1 MKQHY
6 TIPIFIP
13 EKACPFRCV
22 YCNQYHIADLMK
34 PMEPEAIISLVES
47 YLETIPKHAL
57 TRVAFFGG
65 SFTGM
70 SILEQKRY
78 LQVVSPYL
86 ERGDISGIQLSTRP
100 DYINSEIL
108 QLLKDYGVSIIE
120 LGAQSLDDEVL
131 RAAGRGH
138 IAAEVQQASSLILE
152 KGFQLGLQMMIGLPG
167 DTFEKSLDTAQK
179 IIEWGA
185 HYTRIYPALVIRDTE
200 LEEMYLQKKYTPLT
214 LEEAVNW
221 CRSLMALFTAN
232 NVTILRMG
240 LHPSE
245 GLLTGH
251 NLVAGPFHV
260 SFKELVQT
268 AHWSSV
274 FDQEIQSSGTQI
286 TVKINP
292 KQLNSA
298 VGYYGKNK
306 KWLQQKYNKVIFQE
320 DESLLEWDYKIEIT
334 T

>member
-22 YCNQYHIADLMK
+22 YCNQYHIADLIK
-34 PMEPEAIISLVES
+34 PMEPEAVLAVVDR
-47 YLETIPKHAL
+47 YLETIPKHAVK
-57 TRVAFFGG
+57 RIAFFGG

-70 SILEQKRY
+70 SMAEQERY
-78 LQVVSPYL
+78 LEVVFPYL

-100 DYINSEIL
+100 DYIDSEIL
-108 QLLKDYGVSIIE
+108 HFLKKYGVSIIE
-120 LGAQSLDDEVL
+120 LGAQSLDNEVL

-138 IAAEVQQASSLILE
+138 TAAEVEKASSLILE
-152 KGFQLGLQMMIGLPG
+152 NGFQLGLQMMIGLPG
-167 DTFEKSLDTAQK
+167 DTLQKSIHTAEK

-200 LEEMYLQKKYTPLT
+200 LEEMYLQNQYTPLT
-214 LEEAVNW
+214 LDEAVHW
-221 CRSLMALFTAN
+221 SRSLMDLFIAHDI
-232 NVTILRMG
+232 TILRMG

-274 FDQEIQSSGTQI
+274 LEREAQNFGTQI
-286 TVKINP
+286 IVNVNP

-298 VGYYGKNK
+298 IGYYGNNK

-320 DESLLEWDYKIEIT
+320 DASLLEWDYKIEIT

>member
-1 MKQHY
+1 
-6 TIPIFIP
+6 
-13 EKACPFRCV
+13 
-22 YCNQYHIADLMK
+22 
-34 PMEPEAIISLVES
+34 
-47 YLETIPKHAL
+47 
-57 TRVAFFGG
+57 
-65 SFTGM
+65 
-70 SILEQKRY
+70 
-78 LQVVSPYL
+78 
-86 ERGDISGIQLSTRP
+86 
-100 DYINSEIL
+100 
-108 QLLKDYGVSIIE
+108 
-120 LGAQSLDDEVL
+120 
-131 RAAGRGH
+131 
-138 IAAEVQQASSLILE
+138 
-152 KGFQLGLQMMIGLPG
+152 MMIGLPG
-167 DTFEKSLDTAQK
+167 DTFEKSIDTAKK

-200 LEEMYLQKKYTPLT
+200 LEQMYLQKKYTPLT
-214 LEEAVNW
+214 LDEAIHW
-221 CRSLMALFTAN
+221 CRSLMDLFTAQN
-232 NVTILRMG
+232 ITILRMG

-268 AHWSSV
+268 AHWNSV
-274 FDQEIQSSGTQI
+274 LEQETQNLGTQI
-286 TVKINP
+286 TVKVNR

>member
-1 MKQHY
+1 
-6 TIPIFIP
+6 
-13 EKACPFRCV
+13 
-22 YCNQYHIADLMK
+22 
-34 PMEPEAIISLVES
+34 MEPEAILTEVDR
-47 YLETIPKHAL
+47 YLETIPKHAVK
-57 TRVAFFGG
+57 RIAFFGG

-70 SILEQKRY
+70 SMAEQERY
-78 LQVVSPYL
+78 LQVVFPYL

-100 DYINSEIL
+100 DYINLEIL
-108 QLLKDYGVSIIE
+108 QLLKNYGVSIIE

-131 RAAGRGH
+131 HAAGRGH
-138 IAAEVQQASSLILE
+138 TAAEVQQASSLIIE
-152 KGFQLGLQMMIGLPG
+152 NGFQLGLQMMIGLPG
-167 DTFEKSLDTAQK
+167 DTFEKSIDTAKK

-200 LEEMYLQKKYTPLT
+200 LEQMYLQKKYTPLT
-214 LEEAVNW
+214 LDEAIHW
-221 CRSLMALFTAN
+221 CRSLMDLFTAQN
-232 NVTILRMG
+232 ITILRMG

-268 AHWSSV
+268 AHWNSV
-274 FDQEIQSSGTQI
+274 LEQETQNLGTQI
-286 TVKINP
+286 TVKVNR

>member
-22 YCNQYHIADLMK
+22 YCNQYHIADLIK
-34 PMEPEAIISLVES
+34 PMEPEAILTEVDR
-47 YLETIPKHAL
+47 YLETIPKHAVK
-57 TRVAFFGG
+57 RIAFFGG

-70 SILEQKRY
+70 SMAEQERY
-78 LQVVSPYL
+78 LQVVFPYL
-86 ERGDISGIQLSTRP
+86 ERGDISGIQLSMRP
-100 DYINSEIL
+100 DYINLEIL
-108 QLLKDYGVSIIE
+108 QLLKNYGVSIIE

-131 RAAGRGH
+131 HAAGRGH
-138 IAAEVQQASSLILE
+138 TAAEVQQASSLIIE
-152 KGFQLGLQMMIGLPG
+152 NGFQLGLQMMIGLPG
-167 DTFEKSLDTAQK
+167 DTFEKSIDTAKK

-200 LEEMYLQKKYTPLT
+200 LEQMYLQKKYTPLT
-214 LEEAVNW
+214 LDEAIHW
-221 CRSLMALFTAN
+221 CRSLMDLFTAQN
-232 NVTILRMG
+232 ITILRMG

-268 AHWSSV
+268 AHWNSV
-274 FDQEIQSSGTQI
+274 LEQETQNLGTQI
-286 TVKINP
+286 TVKVNR

>member
-1 MKQHY
+1 
-6 TIPIFIP
+6 
-13 EKACPFRCV
+13 
-22 YCNQYHIADLMK
+22 
-34 PMEPEAIISLVES
+34 MEPEAIISLVES

>member
-22 YCNQYHIADLMK
+22 YCNQYHIADLIK
-34 PMEPEAIISLVES
+34 PMEPEAILTEVDR
-47 YLETIPKHAL
+47 YLETIPKHAVK
-57 TRVAFFGG
+57 RIAFFGG

-70 SILEQKRY
+70 SMAEQERY
-78 LQVVSPYL
+78 LQVVFPYL

-100 DYINSEIL
+100 DYINLEIL
-108 QLLKDYGVSIIE
+108 QLLKNYGVSIIE

-131 RAAGRGH
+131 HAAGRGH
-138 IAAEVQQASSLILE
+138 TAAEVQQASSLIIE
-152 KGFQLGLQMMIGLPG
+152 NGFQLGLQMMIGLPG
-167 DTFEKSLDTAQK
+167 DTFEKSIDTAKK

-200 LEEMYLQKKYTPLT
+200 LEQMYLQKKYTPLT
-214 LEEAVNW
+214 LDEAIHW
-221 CRSLMALFTAN
+221 CRSLMDLFTAQN
-232 NVTILRMG
+232 ITILRMG

-268 AHWSSV
+268 AHWNSV
-274 FDQEIQSSGTQI
+274 LEQETQNLGTQI
-286 TVKINP
+286 TVKVNR

>member
-1 MKQHY
+1 
-6 TIPIFIP
+6 
-13 EKACPFRCV
+13 
-22 YCNQYHIADLMK
+22 
-34 PMEPEAIISLVES
+34 MEPEAILTEVDR
-47 YLETIPKHAL
+47 YLETIPKHAVK
-57 TRVAFFGG
+57 RIAFFGG

-70 SILEQKRY
+70 SMAEQERY
-78 LQVVSPYL
+78 LQVVFPYR

-108 QLLKDYGVSIIE
+108 QLLKNYGVSIIE

-131 RAAGRGH
+131 HAAGRGH
-138 IAAEVQQASSLILE
+138 TAAEVQQASSLIIE
-152 KGFQLGLQMMIGLPG
+152 NGFQLGLQMMIGLPG
-167 DTFEKSLDTAQK
+167 DTFEKSIDTAKK

-200 LEEMYLQKKYTPLT
+200 LEQMYLQKKYTPLT
-214 LEEAVNW
+214 LDEAIHW
-221 CRSLMALFTAN
+221 CRSLMDLFTAQN
-232 NVTILRMG
+232 ITILRMG

-268 AHWSSV
+268 AHWNSV
-274 FDQEIQSSGTQI
+274 LEQETQNLGTQI
-286 TVKINP
+286 TVKVNR